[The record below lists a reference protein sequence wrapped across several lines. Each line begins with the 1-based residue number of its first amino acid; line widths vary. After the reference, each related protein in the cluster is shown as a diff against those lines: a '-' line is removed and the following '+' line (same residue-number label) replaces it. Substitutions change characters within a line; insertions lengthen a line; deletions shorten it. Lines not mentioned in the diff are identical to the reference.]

1 MRPSTSYTHN
11 RRKAHSF
18 FAASR
23 KLSKGKGK
31 SEDQGQGQGQN
42 KSEGENACFGERA
55 ERQKIGAGKIEKK
68 NKKTERYGK
77 TGKIDG

>member
-1 MRPSTSYTHN
+1 MRPSTSYTHS

-31 SEDQGQGQGQN
+31 GKGKN
-42 KSEGENACFGERA
+42 RA
-55 ERQKIGAGKIEKK
+55 ERQKIGAGKIEKE
-68 NKKTERYGK
+68 NKKRERYGK
-77 TGKIDG
+77 IGEIDGRKERGFYPSMMTA